1 MEKAMPKRKTVDKE
15 YQDLINVDL
24 EVLKANVENFLSNF
38 PDPRIQSRCLYPS
51 WYLVLI
57 ILCGY
62 LSNCN
67 TVADISYFVEA
78 RGLWLN
84 SSLGLNFDLPSYDTI
99 WWFLARVKP
108 KGLKDLMSQWLTALP
123 PDLKDQLLIVDGK
136 RLRGVSTNEHIS
148 HLVELFAAQSRIV
161 IKQERVADKSC
172 ERKALPELL
181 KDIDVRGAII
191 SFDAHFTYNEELQY
205 VLNEGAD
212 YLVGIKGN
220 QGNLEAEVHNFFSQ
234 AREINY
240 QSEEFKCHSTLD
252 KGHGRIESRHICV
265 VQDLDWLPQKEEW
278 NLKSLIEVHSERIVG
293 GKTENSTRYYGCSR
307 CASPQQFADWIR
319 EHWLIENPLHYVLD
333 VVFKE
338 DESLANIGHI
348 AENMSIF
355 RRLTM
360 NVVKTF
366 DPKRG
371 MTDARRGATYEPKY
385 LLGLLSRLFS
395 KEC

>member
-1 MEKAMPKRKTVDKE
+1 MPKRKTIDKE
-15 YQDLINVDL
+15 YQDLINIDL
-24 EVLKANVENFLSNF
+24 EALKGNVENFLSNF
-38 PDPRIQSRCLYPS
+38 PDPRIQLRCVYPS
-51 WYLVLI
+51 WYLILI

-67 TVADISYFVEA
+67 TVADIAYFVEA
-78 RGLWLN
+78 RGSWLN
-84 SSLGLNFDLPSYDTI
+84 SSLGLKFDIPSYDTI

-108 KGLKDLMSQWLTALP
+108 KGLKDLMSQWLTSLP
-123 PDLKDQLLIVDGK
+123 SDLKDQLLIVDGK
-136 RLRGVSTNEHIS
+136 RLRGVSSNEHIS

-161 IKQERVADKSC
+161 IKQELVANKSC
-172 ERKALPELL
+172 ERKALPQLL

-240 QSEEFKCHSTLD
+240 ESEEFKCHSTLD

-265 VQDLDWLPQKEEW
+265 VQDLDWLSQKEKW
-278 NLKSLIEVHSERIVG
+278 GLKSLIEVHSERVVG
-293 GKTENSTRYYGCSR
+293 EKIENSTRYYGSSR
-307 CASPQQFADWIR
+307 CGSPQQFADWIR
-319 EHWLIENPLHYVLD
+319 EHWLIENPLHYVVD

-338 DESLANIGHI
+338 DASVADVGHI

-360 NVVKTF
+360 NIVKTF

-371 MTDARRGATYEPKY
+371 MADARRGATYEPKY

-395 KEC
+395 KKR

>member
-15 YQDLINVDL
+15 YQDLINVNL
-24 EVLKANVENFLSNF
+24 QAVKENVQNFLSNF

-51 WYLVLI
+51 WYLILI

-67 TVADISYFVEA
+67 TVADIAYFIEA
-78 RGLWLN
+78 RGPWLN
-84 SSLGLNFDLPSYDTI
+84 SSLGLSFDIPSYDTI
-99 WWFLARVKP
+99 WWFLARIKP
-108 KGLKDLMSQWLTALP
+108 EGLKNLMSQWLTSLP
-123 PDLKDQLLIVDGK
+123 SDLKDQLLVVDGK
-136 RLRGVSTNEHIS
+136 RLRGVSNNEYVS
-148 HLVELFAAQSRIV
+148 HLVELFAAHSRMV

-172 ERKALPELL
+172 ERKALPQLL
-181 KDIDVRGAII
+181 KGIDVRGAII

-220 QGNLEAEVHNFFSQ
+220 QGNLEAEVHNFFNQ
-234 AREINY
+234 GRAINY
-240 QSEEFKCHSTLD
+240 ESEEFKCYSTLD

-265 VQDLDWLPQKEEW
+265 VEDLDWLPQKEKW
-278 NLKSLIEVHSERIVG
+278 GLKSLIEVHSERVLGEKI
-293 GKTENSTRYYGCSR
+293 ENSLRYYGCSR

-319 EHWLIENPLHYVLD
+319 EHWSIENPLHYVVD

-338 DESLANIGHI
+338 DASLANAGHI

-371 MTDARRGATYEPKY
+371 MADARRGATYEPKY

-395 KEC
+395 EKR